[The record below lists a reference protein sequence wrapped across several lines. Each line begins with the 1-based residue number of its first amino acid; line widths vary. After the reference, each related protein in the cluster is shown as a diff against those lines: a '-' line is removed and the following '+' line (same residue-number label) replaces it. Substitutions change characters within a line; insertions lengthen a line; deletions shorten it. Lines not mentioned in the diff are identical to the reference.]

1 MGINACAFLAFP
13 QEVWMAVGASSGSLP
28 DPALRALL
36 QTPSAPP
43 RGLDEA

>member
-13 QEVWMAVGASSGSLP
+13 QEVWMAVGTSGGLP

-36 QTPSAPP
+36 RTPSAPP